1 MKKYKRL
8 FLIIILISL
17 PVFASDIQI
26 ENFDELIDST
36 PVNGDILTF
45 TNDLDSTSS
54 IGDTFENLSITFE
67 GNDHFLDGNN
77 LFSGFVFNQ
86 ETEFNRV
93 GVSHCKG
100 QSFNNSS
107 FAGALYNNGG
117 EIRILEA
124 AFADNFVDSNNLNYG
139 VGGALYNLNGGNV
152 IIDTALF
159 ENNYANGA
167 ASYGGAIAN
176 GYRESVYVAQ
186 MEIDNSIFR
195 NNYAYGTVV
204 PHGGALYNN
213 GNVNIRNTSFENKQ
227 KTKG

>member
-1 MKKYKRL
+1 MKKYKFL
-8 FLIIILISL
+8 ILIIILISL
-17 PVFASDIQI
+17 PAFASDIQI
-26 ENFDELIDST
+26 DNFDELIDST

-93 GVSHCKG
+93 GVRHCKG

-176 GYRESVYVAQ
+176 GYQQSNDI
-186 MEIDNSIFR
+186 MTINNSIFR
-195 NNYAYGTVV
+195 NNYAEGSVIPY
-204 PHGGALYNN
+204 GGAIYNN
-213 GNVNIRNTSFENKQ
+213 GKVDIANSTFDNNYI
-227 KTKG
+227 